1 MGLMSLL
8 GCTPEQVES
17 VEARSEAYTVS
28 GMPTLIVE
36 GSNGS
41 VRIEGREDLSEI
53 QVVATL
59 HAFGNTLE
67 QAQERLEKLTVTMRQ
82 VKDKVTLTYQ
92 LPKEASSWRR
102 RPTVDFD
109 VLVPRATNIQVKL
122 SNGNATVEGVVGSIS
137 AETENGNIASRDVE
151 GLIAFQTNNGNLT
164 VARATGPLSLKT
176 SNGTIDVEAAN
187 VALDAQTSNGDVH
200 FSGRFV
206 GPEHRMQSSN
216 GSLDVEIPPDSELS
230 IEASVGTGS
239 ISTTLPL
246 TGDIEGK
253 SWSAILNLP
262 TSYLSL
268 RTGNG
273 SIQIRGLSG
282 I

>member
-1 MGLMSLL
+1 
-8 GCTPEQVES
+8 
-17 VEARSEAYTVS
+17 
-28 GMPTLIVE
+28 
-36 GSNGS
+36 
-41 VRIEGREDLSEI
+41 
-53 QVVATL
+53 
-59 HAFGNTLE
+59 
-67 QAQERLEKLTVTMRQ
+67 
-82 VKDKVTLTYQ
+82 
-92 LPKEASSWRR
+92 
-102 RPTVDFD
+102 
-109 VLVPRATNIQVKL
+109 
-122 SNGNATVEGVVGSIS
+122 
-137 AETENGNIASRDVE
+137 
-151 GLIAFQTNNGNLT
+151 
-164 VARATGPLSLKT
+164 
-176 SNGTIDVEAAN
+176 
-187 VALDAQTSNGDVH
+187 
-200 FSGRFV
+200 
-206 GPEHRMQSSN
+206 MQSSN